1 LESNAWLVYL
11 QVRSYVFVPTQA
23 AALAALA
30 VFFSPT
36 ALAAAVAGGAPP
48 AAYAAGGAVTASSFQ
63 EAWPA
68 AARLQL
74 GGLVLPA
81 LLGRFTEG
89 RLRAQ
94 FAHEAWCGA
103 QRKMV

>member
-1 LESNAWLVYL
+1 MCL

-30 VFFSPT
+30 VFFLPA

-48 AAYAAGGAVTASSFQ
+48 AAASSFQ

-68 AARLQL
+68 AARLLL

-81 LLGRFTEG
+81 LLGCFTEG

-103 QRKMV
+103 QRKIM